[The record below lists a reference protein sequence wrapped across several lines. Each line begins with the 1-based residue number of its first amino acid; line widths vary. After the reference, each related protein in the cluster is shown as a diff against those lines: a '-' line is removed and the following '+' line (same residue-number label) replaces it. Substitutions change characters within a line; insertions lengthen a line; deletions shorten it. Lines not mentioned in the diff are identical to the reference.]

1 MGKFTVLAYMGMIL
15 TRTVSKKQDHYPKCY
30 HIMSKKHQTMP
41 NEPEEM
47 PDQQKKPEI
56 EQPGD
61 PKIPEV
67 PQESPDEIPEEI
79 PPEKK

>member
-1 MGKFTVLAYMGMIL
+1 
-15 TRTVSKKQDHYPKCY
+15 
-30 HIMSKKHQTMP
+30 MSKKHQTMP